1 MDEQERKL
9 VGLILNCQPED
20 LKSIS
25 HRADGSLAVVA
36 PNGMKFVFSPVEL
49 ENARDSFGLPY
60 ASTGSADRSTTAS
73 TGSAAGDSRGS
84 VGGGSTGSP
93 TGVSKGSA
101 GGGSAG
107 SPSGGS
113 TGSEG
118 RFLAASTGSAGGGS
132 TGSPFGG
139 STGSAGGV
147 SAGSSTGQRMNRK
160 IRQKEE
166 CL

>member
-25 HRADGSLAVVA
+25 HRTDGSLAVVA

-60 ASTGSADRSTTAS
+60 ASA
-73 TGSAAGDSRGS
+73 GSAAG
-84 VGGGSTGSP
+84 GSTD
-93 TGVSKGSA
+93 
-101 GGGSAG
+101 
-107 SPSGGS
+107 
-113 TGSEG
+113 SEG
-118 RFLAASTGSAGGGS
+118 RFLAASTGSAGGV
-132 TGSPFGG
+132 
-139 STGSAGGV
+139 STGSAGG
-147 SAGSSTGQRMNRK
+147 GSVGSEGRLLAASTGSAAGQRINRK
-160 IRQKEE
+160 IRQKEG